1 MLGKIHIIKTVFKE
15 KTKHSNFECFVI
27 NILNMKSLRLF
38 FCTTII
44 ISILSC
50 SSSSDDESIYSCD
63 PINAIQL
70 EKDLSNTGSS
80 FAANPSISNC
90 KAYKTAA
97 ENYISA
103 YRNCSSV
110 QDKITEIKNLINQLS
125 C

>member
-1 MLGKIHIIKTVFKE
+1 
-15 KTKHSNFECFVI
+15 
-27 NILNMKSLRLF
+27 MKSLRLF

-44 ISILSC
+44 ISILSSC
-50 SSSSDDESIYSCD
+50 SSSGEEESIYSCD

-70 EKDLSNTGSS
+70 AKDLSNTSSS
-80 FAANPSISNC
+80 FATNPSVSNC

-103 YRNCSSV
+103 YRNCSSA
-110 QDKITEIKNLINQLS
+110 QDKVTQTKNLIKQLP